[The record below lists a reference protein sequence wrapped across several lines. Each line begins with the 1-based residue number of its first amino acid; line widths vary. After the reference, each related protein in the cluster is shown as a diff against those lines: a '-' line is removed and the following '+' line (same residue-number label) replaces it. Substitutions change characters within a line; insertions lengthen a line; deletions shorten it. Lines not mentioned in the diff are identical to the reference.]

1 MSRRYAKGSPF
12 LFVVLVILGV
22 ITGKSAHADCE
33 HGLLEVEIVGNT
45 KTKSSTIKRL
55 AKLEGECVPPRGID
69 GEGIRQELLN
79 SHLFSNVA
87 VEVSTFNN
95 ITKVKITVKDKWTII
110 PIPLLYTSGYQSGGG
125 LMILETNLLGRKKM
139 LMGGFFFGSRGNR
152 YEGIYIDDA
161 VWGSRWVL
169 IIRPLFMERVVF
181 RYEDEEEV
189 YAYKDDFNLIFGILG
204 YKITDHIAPA
214 VGLVYRYRDLSEAE
228 GYPAPPNEKST
239 AGAMCNLKLSF
250 TNFTDYYD
258 KGFSAVFTFEHSLRE
273 FGADTIYGHF
283 QATLEFVHPISI
295 FLSRTFLEG
304 GWSVGEDVGITNY
317 YRLGGEYGYRGI
329 PETGLWVS
337 DYVAFSQ
344 QFEQVLYRMKLG
356 TFTIAEFSDNVLT
369 HEDDPF
375 RVYYSVGVGLRAY
388 LKDIA
393 IPAVGVDAG
402 YSLRN
407 GAWHIS
413 AYVGK
418 VF

>member
-1 MSRRYAKGSPF
+1 MFFCFCVS
-12 LFVVLVILGV
+12 IL
-22 ITGKSAHADCE
+22 IFAPAAAFPDCE
-33 HGLLEVEIVGNT
+33 HGYLEVEIIGNSKT
-45 KTKSSTIKRL
+45 KTRTIKRL
-55 AKLEGECVPPRGID
+55 AKLEGECVPP
-69 GEGIRQELLN
+69 EGVNAERIRQDLLN
-79 SHLFSNVA
+79 SHLFSR
-87 VEVSTFNN
+87 VEVEVNAEKDVTRVR
-95 ITKVKITVKDKWTII
+95 IIVKDKWTII
-110 PIPLLYTSGYQSGGG
+110 PVPVLYTSGEQSGGG
-125 LMILETNLLGRKKM
+125 MMILESNLLGRKKM
-139 LMGGFFFGSRGNR
+139 LMGGVFFGTRGNR

-161 VWGSRWVL
+161 VWGSKWILV
-169 IIRPLFMERVVF
+169 IRPLFMERILL
-181 RYEDEEEV
+181 RYDDEKEV

-214 VGLVYRYRDLSEAE
+214 VGLVYRYRDLSETE
-228 GYPAPPNEKST
+228 DYPAPRNERST
-239 AGAMCNLKLSF
+239 AGAMCNLKLSYTKF
-250 TNFTDYYD
+250 VDYYD
-258 KGFSAVFTFEHSLRE
+258 KGFSGVFTFEHSLRE

-283 QATLEFVHPISI
+283 QATFEFVYPISI
-295 FLSRTFLEG
+295 VLSRTFLEG

-337 DYVAFSQ
+337 DYVVFSQ

-356 TFTIAEFSDNVLT
+356 TFTIAEFSDNVFT
-369 HEDDPF
+369 HEDDP
-375 RVYYSVGVGLRAY
+375 VQIYYSVGVGLRAY
-388 LKDIA
+388 LKEIA